1 MDKSR
6 VSHVT
11 LRNVLGNAGVHIAG
25 LSYPAFPSLIYLVIM
40 KIHISRILSCEVLS
54 TPPTTLLHF
63 FEYLK
68 IFLLLG
74 FPNSPLEIKVFKTF
88 V

>member
-11 LRNVLGNAGVHIAG
+11 LHNILGNAGVHTAS
-25 LSYPAFPSLIYLVIM
+25 LSYPAFPCLIYLVIT

-54 TPPTTLLHF
+54 TPTTLLHF

-68 IFLLLG
+68 NFLLLG
-74 FPNSPLEIKVFKTF
+74 FPNSPLEIKVFKSF